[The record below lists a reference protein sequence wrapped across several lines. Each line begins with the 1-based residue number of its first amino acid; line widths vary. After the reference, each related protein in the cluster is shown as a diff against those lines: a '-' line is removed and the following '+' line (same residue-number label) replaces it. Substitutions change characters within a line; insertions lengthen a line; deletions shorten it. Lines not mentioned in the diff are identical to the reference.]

1 MVKPG
6 NTAKQGACSEPG
18 PGEASGSIQLT
29 LEEKRKTPQMRWRN
43 SQALKS
49 QCGIWR
55 EWTLLPASAASSEKR
70 GEDAVPEAEQD
81 PRGRVPSDCSEWGR
95 DTDALLQL

>member
-29 LEEKRKTPQMRWRN
+29 LEEQEKDASGEVEEQPGSEVRSVGSGESGLL
-43 SQALKS
+43 SQPRL
-49 QCGIWR
+49 R
-55 EWTLLPASAASSEKR
+55 HLRR
-70 GEDAVPEAEQD
+70 GARMPVPEAEQD
-81 PRGRVPSDCSEWGR
+81 PRGRVP
-95 DTDALLQL
+95 